1 MNKTRKLLTIVFIAS
16 CLGVTLTGCGDEEQA
31 LLEAAEE
38 ARKEA
43 HCEAVHAFD
52 DWVDRDDFIFEGRY
66 DPKTVRAYTWAMYE
80 TASEE
85 DKEKLAPHVDDLFDF
100 LSEIESAT
108 KSDSFWEG
116 TGHLLLEYGNQ
127 RLQDFPGGRAQL
139 ALEEYANYNR
149 CDTEY
154 WDIRDNT

>member
-1 MNKTRKLLTIVFIAS
+1 MNKTRKLLTTVFIAS
-16 CLGVTLTGCGDEEQA
+16 SLGATLTGCGNEEQA

-52 DWVDRDDFIFEGRY
+52 DWVQRNDFIFEGRH
-66 DPKTVRAYTWAMYE
+66 DPETIRAYTWAMYE
-80 TASEE
+80 TASEK

-116 TGHLLLEYGNQ
+116 TGLLLLEYGSQ

-139 ALEEYANYNR
+139 ELEDYAHNNR
-149 CDTEY
+149 CDTIY
-154 WDIRDNT
+154 YR